1 MDLKPEDR
9 EEIWLLLADLFF
21 LDTEHPDAFYKST
34 AERLK
39 RLGVTRQNAEHILV
53 YEVAPVAGA
62 NLGYLLW
69 PVIGDWGG
77 FEREA
82 LFSAIRSS
90 VRRRASRPRWNYFLQ
105 DRWLR
110 WMVPRLGSER
120 LMVLLE

>member
-1 MDLKPEDR
+1 MELKPEDR
-9 EEIWLLLADLFF
+9 EQVWLLLADLFF

-39 RLGVTRQNAEHILV
+39 RLGVTRQNAENILV

-82 LFSAIRSS
+82 LFSAIHAY
-90 VRRRASRPRWNYFLQ
+90 VGRRALRPRWYYFLQ
-105 DRWLR
+105 DCWSR
-110 WMVPRLGSER
+110 WMVRKLCSER
-120 LMVLLE
+120 FLLLLE